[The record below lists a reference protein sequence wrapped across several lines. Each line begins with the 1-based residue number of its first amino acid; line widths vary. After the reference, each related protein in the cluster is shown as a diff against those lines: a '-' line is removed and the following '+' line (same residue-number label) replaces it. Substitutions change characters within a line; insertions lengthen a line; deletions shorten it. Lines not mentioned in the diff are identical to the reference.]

1 MSTSVIMDTGE
12 VSISDTC
19 QAVNS
24 IIQFFFFLLEKG
36 LQNDN
41 MSTRVSARQIQPFPP
56 FYALAEKG
64 LRNDNMS
71 TRVSAR
77 RKRHE
82 YYLNTLHI

>member
-24 IIQFFFFLLEKG
+24 IIQILLLEKG

-41 MSTRVSARQIQPFPP
+41 MSTHIKAR
-56 FYALAEKG
+56 
-64 LRNDNMS
+64 
-71 TRVSAR
+71 T
-77 RKRHE
+77 KRHS
-82 YYLNTLHI
+82 Y